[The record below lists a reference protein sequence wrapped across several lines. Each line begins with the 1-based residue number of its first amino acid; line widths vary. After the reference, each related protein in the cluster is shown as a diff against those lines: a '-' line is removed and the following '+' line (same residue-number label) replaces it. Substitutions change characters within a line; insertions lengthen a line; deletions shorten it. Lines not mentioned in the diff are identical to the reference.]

1 MRKSEVLAYA
11 GRKTRSGKNTLIAD
25 IVDIGCKEH
34 LIIDLYSNRE
44 LIYRMAF
51 NDMEYAHYDY
61 KSKKWDAIVCS
72 YKKPHRNE
80 INNAN
85 IGEED
90 RENILKFYGR
100 NKKDYQ
106 DYTDII
112 CDIENLADTRKDKVR
127 HEREGKEKEQLM
139 KLVPKAPKILHEAIN
154 IYVCQGNI
162 IYYKR
167 KGNKADY
174 HCCQCGMD
182 YTRRN
187 KSSEGYEDSIFGPLA
202 KVPRVYETDKCPYC
216 KKQGILLQMGHA
228 KTTMQVFEILLYQ
241 LAKDGKML
249 IVRGYRINAHRSQY
263 DECKV
268 VYNEYALSFLRPGY
282 ERIYQIW
289 GDHIKKSTHFNIDK
303 DCDVHELGSS
313 IISESSL
320 KYYPSNMTRLI
331 CAVVEKETNHVIA
344 KYNTLRTYA
353 NAPAIESLYKIG
365 LYNICRSLIW
375 SGGHTRDIKKTA
387 KEAADILMVS
397 KEGFG
402 YIRRNANDDRYI
414 LEIIRYMEKNNIPL
428 NDNNIEII
436 KSLEI
441 HHSSKN
447 AIMTTHL
454 LMYQSIQKLYNYL
467 NKQKHSYDS
476 ITDVLNEYYDYIK
489 QRESQEDDLSNTV
502 YLRPRDLHTTYM
514 TLLDDVEHL
523 KNEKYIAEMSEKYK
537 NIRERSAKI
546 PKKYTW
552 QQADFLIRPA
562 KSAEEIVMEGR
573 LLHHCV
579 GSDAQGYMKRFNEG
593 KGWILLVRHIQS
605 PTVPFVTVELV
616 NNKIR
621 QWYGIKDS
629 KPDRENVEA
638 FLNAYIQH
646 ITEKEEKRP
655 HE

>member
-25 IVDIGCKEH
+25 IVDIGGKEH
-34 LIIDLYSNRE
+34 LIIDLYSKRE

-90 RENILKFYGR
+90 TENILKFYGR

-127 HEREGKEKEQLM
+127 HEREEKEKEQLM

-241 LAKDGKML
+241 LAKDGKTL
-249 IVRGYRINAHRSQY
+249 IVRRYCINAHRSQY

-289 GDHIKKSTHFNIDK
+289 GDHIKKSTHFNINK

-402 YIRRNANDDRYI
+402 YIRRNANDDRHM
-414 LEIIRYMEKNNIPL
+414 LEIIRYMEKNNMPL

-476 ITDVLNEYYDYIK
+476 IADVLNEYYDYIK
-489 QRESQEDDLSNTV
+489 QRESQEDDLSNAV

-552 QQADFLIRPA
+552 QQAEFLIRPA

-646 ITEKEEKRP
+646 ITEKGGKKTA
-655 HE
+655 

>member
-1 MRKSEVLAYA
+1 MRKLEVLAYA

-25 IVDIGCKEH
+25 IVDIGGKEH
-34 LIIDLYSNRE
+34 LIIDLYSKRE

-241 LAKDGKML
+241 LAKDGKTL

>member
-1 MRKSEVLAYA
+1 MRKSEILAYA

-25 IVDIGCKEH
+25 IVDIGGKEH
-34 LIIDLYSNRE
+34 LIIDLYSKRE

-90 RENILKFYGR
+90 RENILKFYGK

-112 CDIENLADTRKDKVR
+112 YDIENLADTRKDKVG
-127 HEREGKEKEQLM
+127 HEREEKEKEQLM

-241 LAKDGKML
+241 LAKDGKTL

-289 GDHIKKSTHFNIDK
+289 GDHIKKSTHFNINK

-402 YIRRNANDDRYI
+402 YIRRNANDDRHM

-441 HHSSKN
+441 HHSPKN
-447 AIMTTHL
+447 AIMTTYL

-502 YLRPRDLHTTYM
+502 YLRPRDLHITYM
-514 TLLDDVEHL
+514 TLLDDAEHL

-552 QQADFLIRPA
+552 QQAEFLIRPA

-638 FLNAYIQH
+638 FLNAYIQN
-646 ITEKEEKRP
+646 ITEKGGKKTA
-655 HE
+655 

>member
-25 IVDIGCKEH
+25 IVDIGGKEH
-34 LIIDLYSNRE
+34 LIIDLYSKRE

-112 CDIENLADTRKDKVR
+112 YDIENLADTRKDKVG
-127 HEREGKEKEQLM
+127 HEREEKEKEQLM

-187 KSSEGYEDSIFGPLA
+187 KSSEEYEDSIFGPLA

-241 LAKDGKML
+241 LAKDGKTL

-289 GDHIKKSTHFNIDK
+289 GDYIKKSTHFNINK

-402 YIRRNANDDRYI
+402 YIRRNANDDRHM

-441 HHSSKN
+441 HHSPKN
-447 AIMTTHL
+447 AIMTTYL

-502 YLRPRDLHTTYM
+502 YLRPRDLHITYM

-552 QQADFLIRPA
+552 QQAEFLIRPA

-646 ITEKEEKRP
+646 ITEKGGKKTA
-655 HE
+655 

>member
-25 IVDIGCKEH
+25 IVDIGGKEH

-241 LAKDGKML
+241 LAKDGKTL

-320 KYYPSNMTRLI
+320 KYYPSNTTRLI

>member
-25 IVDIGCKEH
+25 IVDIGGKEH
-34 LIIDLYSNRE
+34 LIIDLYSKRE

-90 RENILKFYGR
+90 KKNILKFYGR

-112 CDIENLADTRKDKVR
+112 CDIENLADTRKDKVG
-127 HEREGKEKEQLM
+127 HEREEKEKEQLM

-241 LAKDGKML
+241 LAKDGKTL
-249 IVRGYRINAHRSQY
+249 IVRGYCINAHRSQY

-289 GDHIKKSTHFNIDK
+289 GDHIKKSTHFNINK
-303 DCDVHELGSS
+303 DCDVHELGGS

-402 YIRRNANDDRYI
+402 YIRRNANDDRHM

-441 HHSSKN
+441 HHSPKN

-552 QQADFLIRPA
+552 QQAEFLIRPA

-605 PTVPFVTVELV
+605 HTVPFVTVELV

-646 ITEKEEKRP
+646 ITEKGGKKTA
-655 HE
+655 

>member
-1 MRKSEVLAYA
+1 MRKLEVLAYA
-11 GRKTRSGKNTLIAD
+11 GRKSRSGKNTLIAD
-25 IVDIGCKEH
+25 IVDIGGKEH
-34 LIIDLYSNRE
+34 LIIDLYSKRE

-61 KSKKWDAIVCS
+61 KSKKWDAVVCS

-90 RENILKFYGR
+90 KENILKFYGR

-112 CDIENLADTRKDKVR
+112 CDIENLVDTRKDKVR
-127 HEREGKEKEQLM
+127 HEREEKEKEQLL

-241 LAKDGKML
+241 LAKDGKTL

-289 GDHIKKSTHFNIDK
+289 GDHIKKSTHFNINK

-402 YIRRNANDDRYI
+402 YIRRNVNDDRHM

-441 HHSSKN
+441 HHSPKN

-467 NKQKHSYDS
+467 NKQKHSYNS

-502 YLRPRDLHTTYM
+502 YLRPRDLHITYM

-593 KGWILLVRHIQS
+593 KGWILLIRHIQR

-646 ITEKEEKRP
+646 ITEKGGEKTA
-655 HE
+655 

>member
-1 MRKSEVLAYA
+1 MRKLEVLAYS
-11 GRKTRSGKNTLIAD
+11 GRKSRSGKNTLIAD
-25 IVDIGCKEH
+25 IVDIGGKEH
-34 LIIDLYSNRE
+34 LIIDLYSKRE

-61 KSKKWDAIVCS
+61 KSKKWDAVVCS

-90 RENILKFYGR
+90 KENILKFYGR

-112 CDIENLADTRKDKVR
+112 CDIENLVDTRKDKVR
-127 HEREGKEKEQLM
+127 HEREEKEKEQLM

-241 LAKDGKML
+241 LAKDGKTL

-289 GDHIKKSTHFNIDK
+289 GDHIKKSTHFNINK

-344 KYNTLRTYA
+344 KYNTLRIYA

-402 YIRRNANDDRYI
+402 YIRRNANDDRHM
-414 LEIIRYMEKNNIPL
+414 LEIIRYMEKNKIPL

-441 HHSSKN
+441 HHSPKN
-447 AIMTTHL
+447 AIMTTYL

-502 YLRPRDLHTTYM
+502 YLRPRDLHITYM

-552 QQADFLIRPA
+552 QQAEFLIRPA

-646 ITEKEEKRP
+646 ITEKGGKKTA
-655 HE
+655 

>member
-1 MRKSEVLAYA
+1 LRKSEVLAYA

-25 IVDIGCKEH
+25 IVDIGGKEH

-187 KSSEGYEDSIFGPLA
+187 KSLEGYEDSIFGPLA

-241 LAKDGKML
+241 LAKDGKTL

>member
-1 MRKSEVLAYA
+1 MRKLEVLAYA
-11 GRKTRSGKNTLIAD
+11 GRKSRSGKNTLIAD
-25 IVDIGCKEH
+25 IVDIGGKEH
-34 LIIDLYSNRE
+34 LIIDLYSKRE

-61 KSKKWDAIVCS
+61 KSKKWDAVVCS

-90 RENILKFYGR
+90 KENILKFYGR

-112 CDIENLADTRKDKVR
+112 CDIENLVDTRKDKVR
-127 HEREGKEKEQLM
+127 HEREGKEKEQLL
-139 KLVPKAPKILHEAIN
+139 KLVPKEPKILQDAIN
-154 IYVCQGNI
+154 RYANQGNI

-187 KSSEGYEDSIFGPLA
+187 KSSESYEDSVFASLA
-202 KVPRVYETDKCPYC
+202 KVPKVFETENCPYC
-216 KKQGILLQMGHA
+216 KKSGTLLQMGHA
-228 KTTMQVFEILLYQ
+228 KRTHQYFEILLYQ
-241 LAKDGKML
+241 LAKDSKTLM
-249 IVRGYRINAHRSQY
+249 VTGYSIDVYRSPYNA
-263 DECKV
+263 
-268 VYNEYALSFLRPGY
+268 YNISNRAYAISFLRPGY

-289 GDHIKKSTHFNIDK
+289 GEHIIKSNYFNIGK
-303 DCDVHELGSS
+303 NCDVHELGSS
-313 IISESSL
+313 VISESSL
-320 KYYPSNMTRLI
+320 KYFPSNMGSLI
-331 CAVVEKETNHVIA
+331 CNAAEKETNHTIA
-344 KYNTLRTYA
+344 RYNALRTYA
-353 NAPAIESLYKIG
+353 NAPAIESMYKIG
-365 LYNICRSLIW
+365 LYNICSSLIQ

-397 KEGFG
+397 KEGFR
-402 YIRRNANDDRYI
+402 YIRQSMDNDRHMLD
-414 LEIIRYMEKNNIPL
+414 IIRYMEKNNIPL
-428 NDNNIEII
+428 NDNNVEII
-436 KSLEI
+436 KNLNI
-441 HHSSKN
+441 HYYPKN
-447 AIMTTHL
+447 AMMTTYL
-454 LMYQSIQKLYNYL
+454 TKYQSIQKLYNYL
-467 NKQKHSYDS
+467 NKQKHNYTSLSD
-476 ITDVLNEYYDYIK
+476 TLNEYYDYIK
-489 QRESQEDDLSNTV
+489 QRELQEDDLSNTV

-514 TLLDDVEHL
+514 TLLEDVEHL

-552 QQADFLIRPA
+552 QQAEFLIRPA
-562 KSAEEIVMEGR
+562 KSAEEIVIEGR

-579 GSDAQGYMKRFNEG
+579 GNDTQGYMKKFNEG
-593 KGWILLVRHIQS
+593 KGWILLVRHKQN

-616 NNKIR
+616 NDKIR

-646 ITEKEEKRP
+646 ITEKGGKKTA
-655 HE
+655 

>member
-25 IVDIGCKEH
+25 IVDIGGKEH
-34 LIIDLYSNRE
+34 LIIDLYSKRE

-241 LAKDGKML
+241 LAKDGKTL

-402 YIRRNANDDRYI
+402 YIRRNANDDRHM

-441 HHSSKN
+441 HHSPKN
-447 AIMTTHL
+447 AIMTTYL

-502 YLRPRDLHTTYM
+502 YLRPRDLHITYM

-552 QQADFLIRPA
+552 QQAEFLIRPA

-646 ITEKEEKRP
+646 ITEKGGKKTT
-655 HE
+655 

>member
-1 MRKSEVLAYA
+1 MRKLEVLAYA
-11 GRKTRSGKNTLIAD
+11 GRKSRSGKNTLIAD
-25 IVDIGCKEH
+25 IVDIGGKEH
-34 LIIDLYSNRE
+34 LIIDLYSKRE

-61 KSKKWDAIVCS
+61 KSKKWDAVVCS

-90 RENILKFYGR
+90 KENILKFYGR

-112 CDIENLADTRKDKVR
+112 CDIENLVDTRKDKVR
-127 HEREGKEKEQLM
+127 HEREEKEKEQLL

-241 LAKDGKML
+241 LAKDGKTL

-289 GDHIKKSTHFNIDK
+289 GDHIKKSTHFNINK

-402 YIRRNANDDRYI
+402 YIRRNVNDDRHM

-441 HHSSKN
+441 HHSPKN

-467 NKQKHSYDS
+467 NKQKHSYNS

-502 YLRPRDLHTTYM
+502 YLRPRDLHITYM
-514 TLLDDVEHL
+514 TLLDDVELL

-593 KGWILLVRHIQS
+593 KGWILLIRHIQR

-646 ITEKEEKRP
+646 ITEKGGEKTA
-655 HE
+655 

>member
-25 IVDIGCKEH
+25 IVDIGGKEH

-241 LAKDGKML
+241 LAKDGKTL

>member
-1 MRKSEVLAYA
+1 MRKLEVLAYA
-11 GRKTRSGKNTLIAD
+11 GRKSRSGKNTLIAD
-25 IVDIGCKEH
+25 IVDIGGKEH
-34 LIIDLYSNRE
+34 LIIDLYSKRE

-241 LAKDGKML
+241 LAKDGKTL

>member
-1 MRKSEVLAYA
+1 MRKLEVLAYA

-25 IVDIGCKEH
+25 IMDIGGKEH
-34 LIIDLYSNRE
+34 LIIDLYSKRE

-90 RENILKFYGR
+90 KKNILKFYGR

-127 HEREGKEKEQLM
+127 HEREEKEKEQLL

-202 KVPRVYETDKCPYC
+202 KVPRVYEIDKCPYC

-241 LAKDGKML
+241 LAKDGKTL

-289 GDHIKKSTHFNIDK
+289 GDHIKKSTHFNINK

-365 LYNICRSLIW
+365 LYNICRSLIQ

-397 KEGFG
+397 KEGFR
-402 YIRRNANDDRYI
+402 YIRRSMDNDRHMLD
-414 LEIIRYMEKNNIPL
+414 IIRYMEKNNIPL
-428 NDNNIEII
+428 NDNNVEII
-436 KSLEI
+436 KNLNI
-441 HHSSKN
+441 HYYPKN
-447 AIMTTHL
+447 AMMTTYL
-454 LMYQSIQKLYNYL
+454 TKYQSIQKLYNYL
-467 NKQKHSYDS
+467 NKQKHSYTSLPD
-476 ITDVLNEYYDYIK
+476 TLNEYYDYIK
-489 QRESQEDDLSNTV
+489 QRELQQDDLSNTV

-552 QQADFLIRPA
+552 QQAEFLIRPA

-646 ITEKEEKRP
+646 ITEKGGKKTA
-655 HE
+655 

>member
-25 IVDIGCKEH
+25 IVDIGGKEH
-34 LIIDLYSNRE
+34 LIIDLYSKRE

-241 LAKDGKML
+241 LAKDGKTL

-289 GDHIKKSTHFNIDK
+289 GDHIKKSTYFNIDK

-402 YIRRNANDDRYI
+402 YIRRNANDDRYM

-552 QQADFLIRPA
+552 QQAEFLIRPA

-646 ITEKEEKRP
+646 ITEKGGKKTA
-655 HE
+655 

>member
-25 IVDIGCKEH
+25 IMDIGGKEH
-34 LIIDLYSNRE
+34 LIIDLYSKRE

-241 LAKDGKML
+241 LAKDGKTL

-289 GDHIKKSTHFNIDK
+289 GDHIKKSTYFNIDK

-397 KEGFG
+397 KEGFR
-402 YIRRNANDDRYI
+402 YIRRSMDNDRHMLD
-414 LEIIRYMEKNNIPL
+414 IIRYMEKNNIPL
-428 NDNNIEII
+428 NDNNVEII
-436 KSLEI
+436 KNLNI
-441 HHSSKN
+441 HYYPKN
-447 AIMTTHL
+447 AMMTTYL
-454 LMYQSIQKLYNYL
+454 TKYQSIQKLYNYL
-467 NKQKHSYDS
+467 NKQKHSYTSLPD
-476 ITDVLNEYYDYIK
+476 TLNEYYDYIK
-489 QRESQEDDLSNTV
+489 QRELQQDDLSNTV

-552 QQADFLIRPA
+552 QQAEFLIRPA

-638 FLNAYIQH
+638 FLKAYIQH
-646 ITEKEEKRP
+646 ITEKGGEKTA
-655 HE
+655 

>member
-1 MRKSEVLAYA
+1 MRKSEILAYA

-25 IVDIGCKEH
+25 IVDIGGKEH
-34 LIIDLYSNRE
+34 LIIDLYSKRE

-112 CDIENLADTRKDKVR
+112 YDIENLADTRKDKVG
-127 HEREGKEKEQLM
+127 HEREEKEKEQLM

-174 HCCQCGMD
+174 QCCQCGMD

-241 LAKDGKML
+241 LAKDGKTL

-289 GDHIKKSTHFNIDK
+289 GDHIKKSTHFNINK

-402 YIRRNANDDRYI
+402 YIRRNANDDRHM

-441 HHSSKN
+441 HHSPKN
-447 AIMTTHL
+447 AIMTTYL

-502 YLRPRDLHTTYM
+502 YLRPRDLHITYM

-552 QQADFLIRPA
+552 QQAEFLIRPA

-646 ITEKEEKRP
+646 ITEKGGKKTA
-655 HE
+655 

>member
-1 MRKSEVLAYA
+1 MRKSEILAYA

-25 IVDIGCKEH
+25 IVDIGGKEH
-34 LIIDLYSNRE
+34 LIIDLYSKRE

-112 CDIENLADTRKDKVR
+112 YDIENLADTRKDKVG
-127 HEREGKEKEQLM
+127 HEREEKEKEQLM

-241 LAKDGKML
+241 LAKDGKTL

-289 GDHIKKSTHFNIDK
+289 GDHIKKSTHFNINK

-402 YIRRNANDDRYI
+402 YIRRNANDDRHM

-441 HHSSKN
+441 HHSPKN

-467 NKQKHSYDS
+467 NKQKHSYNS

-502 YLRPRDLHTTYM
+502 YLRPRDLHITYM

-593 KGWILLVRHIQS
+593 KGWILLIRHIQR

-646 ITEKEEKRP
+646 ITEKGGEKTA
-655 HE
+655 

>member
-1 MRKSEVLAYA
+1 LRKSEILAYA

-25 IVDIGCKEH
+25 IVDIGGKEH
-34 LIIDLYSNRE
+34 LIIDLYSKRE

-112 CDIENLADTRKDKVR
+112 YDIENLADTRKDKVG
-127 HEREGKEKEQLM
+127 HEREEKEKEQLM

-241 LAKDGKML
+241 LAKDGKTL

-289 GDHIKKSTHFNIDK
+289 GDHIKKSTHFNINK

-402 YIRRNANDDRYI
+402 YIRRNANDDRHM

-441 HHSSKN
+441 HHSPKN
-447 AIMTTHL
+447 AIMTTYL

-502 YLRPRDLHTTYM
+502 YLRPRDLHITYM

-552 QQADFLIRPA
+552 QQAEFLIRPA

-646 ITEKEEKRP
+646 ITEKGGKKTA
-655 HE
+655 

>member
-25 IVDIGCKEH
+25 IVDIGGKEH
-34 LIIDLYSNRE
+34 LIIDLYSKRE

-112 CDIENLADTRKDKVR
+112 YDIENLADTRKDKVG
-127 HEREGKEKEQLM
+127 HEREEKEKEQLM

-241 LAKDGKML
+241 LAKDGKTL

-289 GDHIKKSTHFNIDK
+289 GDYIKKSTHFNIDK

-402 YIRRNANDDRYI
+402 YIRRNANDDRHM

-441 HHSSKN
+441 HHSPKN
-447 AIMTTHL
+447 AIMTTYL

-502 YLRPRDLHTTYM
+502 YLRPRDLHITYM

-552 QQADFLIRPA
+552 QQAEFLIRPA

-646 ITEKEEKRP
+646 ITEKGGKKTT
-655 HE
+655 

>member
-25 IVDIGCKEH
+25 IVDIGGKEH
-34 LIIDLYSNRE
+34 LIIDLYSKRE

-90 RENILKFYGR
+90 KKNILKFYGR

-112 CDIENLADTRKDKVR
+112 YDIENLADTRKDKVR
-127 HEREGKEKEQLM
+127 HEREEKEKEQLM

-241 LAKDGKML
+241 LAKDGKTL

-289 GDHIKKSTHFNIDK
+289 GDHIKKSTHFNINK

-365 LYNICRSLIW
+365 LYNICRSLIQ

-397 KEGFG
+397 KEGFR
-402 YIRRNANDDRYI
+402 YIRRSMDNDRHMLD
-414 LEIIRYMEKNNIPL
+414 IIRYMEKNNIPL
-428 NDNNIEII
+428 NDNNVEII
-436 KSLEI
+436 KNLNM
-441 HHSSKN
+441 HYYPKN
-447 AIMTTHL
+447 AMMTTYL
-454 LMYQSIQKLYNYL
+454 TKYQSIQKLYNYL
-467 NKQKHSYDS
+467 NKQKHSYTSLPD
-476 ITDVLNEYYDYIK
+476 TLNEYYDYIK
-489 QRESQEDDLSNTV
+489 QRELQQDDLSNTV

-552 QQADFLIRPA
+552 QQAEFLIRPA

-646 ITEKEEKRP
+646 ITEKGGKKTA
-655 HE
+655 